1 MFHGHEYSIY
11 SDSPSVRTGVY
22 AWLAITAASV
32 SALAQHLIAMGAQAF
47 HITGSSFNNSLVV
60 AAAPLALFWL
70 FAWQFDQW
78 VWRTWMGKVIF
89 SLARAKRPP
98 IVDGW
103 YAGTSSGPEPVEGD
117 ERKYAVRQ
125 VRVRIMQRWEKI
137 GVAFEF
143 AEPDEVVRSRSHSDM
158 AFIENSFDDSRV
170 RLQYT
175 YSYESTMTRPGGAGV
190 RKATVRGACS
200 LNFVRKDGRWRAV
213 GHYFDDIGT
222 SGEVDLIEMPTDRH
236 PVHTQGDATQVGTA
250 KPTPA
255 GGPVG
260 VNGGE
265 VYPEGEPRVDSFGR
279 SG

>member
-32 SALAQHLIAMGAQAF
+32 SALAQHLIAAGAQAF
-47 HITGSSFNNSLVV
+47 HMTGSSFNNSLVV

-78 VWRTWMGKVIF
+78 VWRTWIGKVIF
-89 SLARAKRPP
+89 ALARAKRPP

-117 ERKYAVRQ
+117 ERKYAVRR

-175 YSYESTMTRPGGAGV
+175 YSYESTMARPDGAGV

-200 LNFVRKDGRWRAV
+200 LNFVRKDGLWEAT

-222 SGEVDLIEMPTDRH
+222 SGEVRLNETPTGRRPADGQA
-236 PVHTQGDATQVGTA
+236 PPLDGPTA
-250 KPTPA
+250 AGVTKPTA
-255 GGPVG
+255 ADDSVA
-260 VNGGE
+260 VNGG
-265 VYPEGEPRVDSFGR
+265 
-279 SG
+279 